1 MQLTLKYINRTLE
14 LLTQLVDDLD
24 IEALNKVPTGFNNNI
39 AWNFG
44 HAVVTIPALCYL
56 RSGIKP
62 GLVVPYF
69 QRFAKGSKPTDTVT
83 REELDELKALSIS
96 LVKQVEDD
104 ITAGVFVNIKPF
116 ATSTFAYD
124 MDTIDEILTAVLAH
138 TGLHYGY
145 SLALKKALL

>member
-1 MQLTLKYINRTLE
+1 M
-14 LLTQLVDDLD
+14 LTQLVDGLE
-24 IEALNKVPTGFNNNI
+24 IEALNTVPTGFNNNI

-62 GLVVPYF
+62 ALAVPYF
-69 QRFAKGSKPTDTVT
+69 QRFAKGSRPSENIT
-83 REELDELKALSIS
+83 REELNELKEFAAS
-96 LVKQVEDD
+96 LINHVEND
-104 ITAGVFVNIKPF
+104 IKAGTFVNIAPF
-116 ATSTFAYD
+116 ATSTFAFD

-145 SLALKKALL
+145 SLALKKALG